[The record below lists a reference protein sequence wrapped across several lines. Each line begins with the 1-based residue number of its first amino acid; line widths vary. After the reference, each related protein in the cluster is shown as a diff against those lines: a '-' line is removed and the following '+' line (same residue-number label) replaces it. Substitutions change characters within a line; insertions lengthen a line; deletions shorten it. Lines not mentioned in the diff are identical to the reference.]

1 MLEAG
6 TDLSYASACLKQ
18 GKTVAIPTETVY
30 GLAANA
36 LAVTAVAEIFRIKN
50 RPAFD
55 PLIVHVAS
63 LEEATPYVA
72 LIPDLV
78 KRLYA
83 QLGPGPITYILP
95 KSQRIPDLVTAGHAT
110 VGIRIP
116 DHPLTLALL
125 KLLDFPLAAP
135 SANPFGFTSPTTAQH
150 VADQLGSEVA
160 YILDGGP
167 CRVGLEST
175 ILDASGDKLK
185 VLRLGGLS
193 LEQLEVAAG
202 RSITEV
208 QLSSS
213 NPQAPGMLTRHYNP
227 GKKLLLG
234 AFPALLANH
243 SLERT
248 ALLTFKDYYASF
260 PIENQYVLAP
270 DGEMS
275 TAASRLFAGLRALAQ
290 LDVDLILA
298 ESLPEIGLGRAINDR
313 LRRAAAQ

>member
-1 MLEAG
+1 MLNIG
-6 TDLSYASACLKQ
+6 TDINFAKVCLEK
-18 GKTVAIPTETVY
+18 GLTVAIPTETVY

-36 LAVTAVAEIFRIKN
+36 LAVDAVTEIFRIKN

-63 LEEATPYVA
+63 LTAALPYIKTLPERV
-72 LIPDLV
+72 I
-78 KRLYA
+78 RIYE

-95 KSQRIPDLVTAGHAT
+95 KSELIPDLVTSGHPT

-116 DHPLTLALL
+116 DHPLTLQLL
-125 KLLDFPLAAP
+125 GQLAFPLAAP

-175 ILDASGDKLK
+175 ILDASTHQLK

-193 LEQLEVAAG
+193 LEQIETAAG
-202 RSITEV
+202 QHISEV

-213 NPQAPGMLTRHYNP
+213 NPQAPGMLIKHYNP
-227 GKKLLLG
+227 GKKLVLGRFPDLLS
-234 AFPALLANH
+234 AYPLQK
-243 SLERT
+243 T
-248 ALLTFKDYYASF
+248 ALLSF
-260 PIENQYVLAP
+260 NQYQLGVPVERQYVLAP
-270 DGEMS
+270 DGNIN
-275 TAASRLFAGLRALAQ
+275 TAASRLFAALRQLAQ
-290 LDVDLILA
+290 LDIDLILA
-298 ESLPEIGLGRAINDR
+298 ETLPEEGLGRAINDR
-313 LRRAAAQ
+313 LRRAAAR